1 MKLNPNC
8 IRDILITVE
17 EHSDFHH
24 QTEYK
29 EEEQFDSLSAYSHE
43 EIIYHI
49 RQCEESGL
57 IFDVH
62 YYSGGTHIDVR
73 DLSPKG
79 HEFLANIKNDSVW
92 KKTLSKGVG
101 ASLPILVELAKEIA
115 FKQFL
120 S

>member
-8 IRDILITVE
+8 IRDILIAVE

-29 EEEQFDSLSAYSHE
+29 EESPFNSLSAYSHE
-43 EIIYHI
+43 EIIYNI
-49 RQCEESGL
+49 RQCEDSGL
-57 IFDVH
+57 IYDVH
-62 YYSGGTHIDVR
+62 YYSGGTHTDIR

-79 HEFLANIKNDSVW
+79 HEFLANIRNDSVW
-92 KKTLSKGVG
+92 KKALSKGIG
-101 ASLPILVELAKEIA
+101 ASLPILIELTKEFA

-120 S
+120 G

>member
-8 IRDILITVE
+8 IRDILIAVE

-29 EEEQFDSLSAYSHE
+29 EEAPFDSLSAYSHE

-49 RQCEESGL
+49 KQCEESGL
-57 IFDVH
+57 ICDVH
-62 YYSGGTHIDVR
+62 YYSGGTHTDIR

-79 HEFLANIKNDSVW
+79 HEFLSNIRNESVW
-92 KKTLSKGVG
+92 NKPISKCVG
-101 ASLPILVELAKEIA
+101 ASISILVELAKEIA

-120 S
+120 G